1 MRVHKLPDSP
11 TKALEK
17 ALQLMVV
24 QLLEEEFQ
32 RNQPELESTVSYMKK
47 KDLCSYLN
55 LSNNTVDKLIAS
67 GLPKID
73 VEGVILYERTA
84 VDIWLNNYSQSA

>member
-32 RNQPELESTVSYMKK
+32 RNQPEPESTVSYMKK

>member
-1 MRVHKLPDSP
+1 MHKLPDSP